1 MAYTCPTCKR
11 NLAGPN
17 QYHSCYITD
26 KETHVKK
33 MNPPIVG
40 LFETLLS
47 HLQLFNKI
55 EIIYLKTCIQ
65 FKIGATFLS
74 IYSRKDRLDLEFQ
87 LSREEDQFPIYL
99 CKRLSKN
106 RVLHRI
112 AVGELADIDQQLK
125 NWLLE
130 AYNTIKKK

>member
-1 MAYTCPTCKR
+1 MPYTCPTCKR
-11 NLAGPN
+11 TVSGPN

-26 KETHVKK
+26 KETHLKK
-33 MNPPIVG
+33 MGTEIEA

-47 HLQLFNKI
+47 FLQSFDVI

-74 IYSRKDRLDLEFQ
+74 VYPRKDRLILEFQ
-87 LSREEDQFPIYL
+87 LRREEDQFPIYF
-99 CKRLSKN
+99 CKRMSKN

-112 AVGELADIDQQLK
+112 AIAEIVDFDQQLR

-130 AYNTIKKK
+130 AYHTIKKK